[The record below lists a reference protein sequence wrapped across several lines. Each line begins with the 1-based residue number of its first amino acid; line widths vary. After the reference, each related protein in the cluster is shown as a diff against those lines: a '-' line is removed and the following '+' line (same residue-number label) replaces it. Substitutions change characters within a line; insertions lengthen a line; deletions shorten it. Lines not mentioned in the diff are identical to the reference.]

1 MAPTP
6 ASPALPLPEPID
18 FAGLLGAHMGEAFAR
33 ITQAEQRVTYLE
45 RQLRM
50 LLTDLG
56 TRRIADVCMDS
67 RCLAGHWGDVGQVP
81 HAAEQPN
88 RCPILEPPP

>member
-1 MAPTP
+1 M
-6 ASPALPLPEPID
+6 SLER
-18 FAGLLGAHMGEAFAR
+18 R
-33 ITQAEQRVTYLE
+33 IYYLE

-67 RCLAGHWGDVGQVP
+67 RCLAGFSGQVP
-81 HAAEQPN
+81 HAAEQPHL
-88 RCPILEPPP
+88 CPILKRYDDDDADDRA